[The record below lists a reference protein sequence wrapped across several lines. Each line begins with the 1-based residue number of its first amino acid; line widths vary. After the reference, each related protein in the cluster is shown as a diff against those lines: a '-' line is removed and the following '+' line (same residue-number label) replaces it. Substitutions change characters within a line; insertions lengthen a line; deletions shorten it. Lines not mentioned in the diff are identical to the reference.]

1 MEGEKEFLSNIEKLK
16 ADVLACCRNP
26 EHPPRILPVS
36 KTQPIERIL
45 PLKQA
50 GFTAIGENHAQE
62 ILEKFP
68 ALGADF
74 EIHMIGRLQ
83 TNKIKYIINRVCL
96 VQSLDSIHLAQAL
109 DARAQACGIVMPV
122 LVQLNTG
129 REAQKGGL
137 PPEEIVAFARECA
150 RLPGLSV
157 RGLMAVMPKAEDPE
171 SIRPLFRQARQLFE
185 QLRAEAIDG
194 VDCRELSMGMSHD
207 YRVAAQEGATRLR
220 LGAAI
225 FGERKYH

>member
-1 MEGEKEFLSNIEKLK
+1 M
-16 ADVLACCRNP
+16 
-26 EHPPRILPVS
+26 
-36 KTQPIERIL
+36 ERIL

-157 RGLMAVMPKAEDPE
+157 RGLMAVMPKAENPE

-207 YRVAAQEGATRLR
+207 YRVAAQEGATMLR
-220 LGAAI
+220 LGTAI

>member
-1 MEGEKEFLSNIEKLK
+1 MEDRLEILSNVK
-16 ADVLACCRNP
+16 AIQDALPAFCRDP
-26 EHPPRILPVS
+26 QHPPRILAVT
-36 KTQPIERIL
+36 KTQPVERIL
-45 PLKQA
+45 PLREA
-50 GFTAIGENHAQE
+50 GILAVGENHAQE
-62 ILEKFP
+62 ILEKYP
-68 ALGADF
+68 ALAADF

-207 YRVAAQEGATRLR
+207 YRVAAQEGATMLR

>member
-137 PPEEIVAFARECA
+137 PPEEIVAFASTEDIDPTMLTDFISEYEFSGTMDAGNIRD
-150 RLPGLSV
+150 RINKP
-157 RGLMAVMPKAEDPE
+157 MPLLKKRSLVNRIVDF
-171 SIRPLFRQARQLFE
+171 IRQHTEKFQ
-185 QLRAEAIDG
+185 
-194 VDCRELSMGMSHD
+194 
-207 YRVAAQEGATRLR
+207 
-220 LGAAI
+220 
-225 FGERKYH
+225 